1 MDKGSMKI
9 KSFFNFTILSCMMA
23 CSASYAAS
31 QDNLMYYWDFL
42 TPPTQTTAN
51 PVRIEAKKAA
61 TAIGTN
67 RFVDGTASSTYSQTG
82 GAFNGGYVAA
92 NALNS
97 SYNNFHI
104 YYGMESNVNMTT
116 GFSLSMQVKNDKN
129 ASFNTSGVSFSMVF
143 GTNMDSTF
151 RINSSNVQLGGYT
164 GGWSY
169 TGAAGI
175 VDNSPSWQSIAMTVN
190 GSGINAGIMSIY
202 VDGNLFATSNASFSA
217 RMNGGLTQFAI
228 GGKLADNY
236 QETRTD
242 VSDLAFW
249 NTTLSAQ
256 DASFL
261 KDHAADKLGVIP
273 EPATAALGLFGGAL
287 FMLRRRRS

>member
-1 MDKGSMKI
+1 MNI
-9 KSFFNFTILSCMMA
+9 KSVFNLTILPCVMA
-23 CSASYAAS
+23 CSATYAAD

-42 TPPTQTTAN
+42 TPPAQTVSN

-82 GAFNGGYVAA
+82 GAFNGGYIAA

-104 YYGMESNVNMTT
+104 YYGMESTINMTT

-129 ASFNTSGVSFSMVF
+129 ASFNTSGISFSMIF
-143 GTNMDSTF
+143 EGSNLDSTF
-151 RINSSNVQLGGYT
+151 LINGTSVQLGGYS
-164 GGWSY
+164 GGWTY
-169 TGAAGI
+169 TGASGI
-175 VDNSPSWQSIAMTVN
+175 VDNSSTWQSVAMTVN
-190 GSGINAGIMSIY
+190 GSGTNAGIMSIY
-202 VDGNLFATSNASFSA
+202 VDGNLFATSNASFTA
-217 RMNGGLTQFAI
+217 RMVGGVTKFTI
-228 GGKLADNY
+228 GGKLSDNY

-249 NTTLSAQ
+249 NSSLSAQ

-273 EPATAALGLFGGAL
+273 EPATVSLGLLGGVL
-287 FMLRRRRS
+287 CMLRRRRA